1 MFMFYPCTAFF
12 SGRPMSQ
19 AIEDLKAKYFAT
31 LALNYKIWPAASLIN
46 FAFLPIQYQVLWA
59 NFVSLGFI
67 ACLSFL
73 ANSK

>member
-46 FAFLPIQYQVLWA
+46 FAFLPI
-59 NFVSLGFI
+59 
-67 ACLSFL
+67 
-73 ANSK
+73 